1 MNNQNI
7 IQTYFQ
13 AVSIAFLLVFTGYSC
28 STSASTPISQ
38 ITQVKKVVP
47 IQVTQDIT
55 REVTLVIKVPVTVT
69 PSETSQLTSD
79 PSLTQTI
86 TDIPTFIPT
95 PKPPEVAILK
105 HADCLYGPGF
115 MYLYKFSI
123 AAGSLMEVVGRNF
136 DGSWLYVQE
145 VGGWNPCWIFT
156 SLAQFSKGDA
166 KGVPFITSRLPFSYF
181 HTIPDATAH
190 RKGSEVTIS
199 WKAIW
204 MSFDDFR
211 GYLIEAWVC
220 QGGELVFVPI
230 GFIPPLADNA
240 GILTQ
245 KVTDEPGCHAPS
257 NVLIYAVHKQGYSQG
272 GNIPWPQ
279 AQ

>member
-1 MNNQNI
+1 MNNQVI
-7 IQTYFQ
+7 IQKYFQ
-13 AVSIAFLLVFTGYSC
+13 AVSIAFLLVFTVNSC
-28 STSASTPISQ
+28 SSPTNTPTIQ
-38 ITQVKKVVP
+38 ITQVTRVVP
-47 IQVTQDIT
+47 VQVTQDIT
-55 REVTLVIKVPVTVT
+55 QEVTLVIEVPVTET
-69 PSETSQLTSD
+69 PSATSQSTSD
-79 PSLTQTI
+79 PALTQTI
-86 TDIPTFIPT
+86 TDIPIITPT
-95 PKPPEVAILK
+95 PELPEVTVLE

-115 MYLYKFSI
+115 MYLYKYSL
-123 AAGSLMEVVGRNF
+123 AAGNLMEVVGRNF

-145 VGGWNPCWIFT
+145 VGGWNPCWILS

-181 HTIPDATAH
+181 HTIPDAIAH
-190 RKGSEVTIS
+190 RNGSEVTIS

-220 QGGELVFVPI
+220 HAGELVFVPI
-230 GFIPPLADNA
+230 GYIPPLADNA